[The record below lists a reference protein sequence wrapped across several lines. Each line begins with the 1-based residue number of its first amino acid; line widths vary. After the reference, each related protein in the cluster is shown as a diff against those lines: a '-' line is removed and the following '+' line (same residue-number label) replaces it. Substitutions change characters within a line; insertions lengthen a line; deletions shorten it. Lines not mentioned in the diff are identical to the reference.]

1 MSSDEHSLKLGWDKV
16 TINAE
21 MQDNALNANW
31 LVAIKNNGDLSGQ
44 AKITN
49 LQGDKQINANVK
61 LDHFTLGFLE
71 PIIKDYHKF
80 DGQVDTN
87 LTVTG
92 PILHPAVN
100 GLLQV
105 TKLEA
110 TGRKV
115 PLDIKNADIKL
126 AFNGYNANLIGNIY
140 TPDGQLLLRGTGDW
154 QDMAAWKTKLNI
166 NGKELKVSVPP
177 MVSLKVSP
185 DLTIEASP
193 TAAEITGK
201 IGIPWG
207 RITVNQ
213 LPKSA
218 VKVSKDQ
225 VILKDNLQYDER
237 KICGSI

>member
-1 MSSDEHSLKLGWDKV
+1 M
-16 TINAE
+16 
-21 MQDNALNANW
+21 
-31 LVAIKNNGDLSGQ
+31 
-44 AKITN
+44 
-49 LQGDKQINANVK
+49 
-61 LDHFTLGFLE
+61 
-71 PIIKDYHKF
+71 
-80 DGQVDTN
+80 
-87 LTVTG
+87 
-92 PILHPAVN
+92 
-100 GLLQV
+100 

-225 VILKDNLQYDER
+225 VILKDNLQPVKEKSAVPFDITTNIFVHIGDDVKLSAFGLKAGLLGDLNIRQAGKGSMIYGEVNIAKGSYYRALGQELLIR
-237 KICGSI
+237 KGQILFNGYQRNNLISLSKRFEILIM